1 MLNLSSADLRALSK
15 PLIVLAAVVAVGA
28 SAVIY
33 SARQV
38 KNARGE
44 VDTQQARLAEAVNR
58 VQQSGQEKGVID
70 RYVEPYRQLERAGIV
85 GEEQRIGWIDALR
98 TANREADLYGVEYDV
113 GPQQAYTFANEVNAG
128 TLSVNQSLMK
138 LRLGL
143 LHEADLFRFFQA
155 LSAQKAGSF
164 AVNQCSLQRLPVDLS
179 VPVNQPTLKAE
190 CDVAWI
196 TIAGPSSPEA
206 KS

>member
-1 MLNLSSADLRALSK
+1 MLNLSAADLRALSK

-28 SAVIY
+28 TVVIY
-33 SARQV
+33 SGRTVKQAR
-38 KNARGE
+38 AE
-44 VDTQQARLAEAVNR
+44 VSAQQALFAEAGNR

-113 GPQQAYTFANEVNAG
+113 GPQQGYSFANEVNAG
-128 TLSVNQSLMK
+128 ALSINQSLMK

-155 LSAQKAGSF
+155 LAVQKAGSF
-164 AVNQCSLQRLPVDLS
+164 AVNQCSVQRLPVDLS

-190 CDVAWI
+190 CEVAWI
-196 TIAGPSSPEA
+196 TIAGPSSPEV